1 MLTQE
6 EIEELSSLISIKEM
20 KFVVFN
26 FPVEKTSGPDG
37 TGKLFQIFKEE
48 IMPIL
53 YSFFWKLEHFP
64 ISLHDLSIIL
74 ILKPDENI
82 KSIRPKFFMNIGS
95 KSFILANQYMVI

>member
-6 EIEELSSLISIKEM
+6 EIEELNSLVSIKEM

-53 YSFFWKLEHFP
+53 YSFF
-64 ISLHDLSIIL
+64 
-74 ILKPDENI
+74 
-82 KSIRPKFFMNIGS
+82 
-95 KSFILANQYMVI
+95 

>member
-6 EIEELSSLISIKEM
+6 EIEELNSLVSIKEI

-37 TGKLFQIFKEE
+37 TSKLFQIFKEE

-53 YSFFWKLEHFP
+53 YSFF
-64 ISLHDLSIIL
+64 
-74 ILKPDENI
+74 
-82 KSIRPKFFMNIGS
+82 
-95 KSFILANQYMVI
+95 